1 MKTEENKVEAPEAAP
16 QAAPQATAEQAT
28 ADLTI
33 NDLNAMRAIIDI
45 ASTRGAFKAAE
56 MEVVGKTFNK
66 LNAFLEAAAKNQPA
80 QAEGQ

>member
-1 MKTEENKVEAPEAAP
+1 MKTEENKVDAPEAA
-16 QAAPQATAEQAT
+16 APQVAPAEQT

-80 QAEGQ
+80 APAEGQ